1 MGVDDKEE
9 GEAEKKLIERATM
22 GATQQWNLWNGLLK
36 AYLIRGSKD
45 AKEDSWGPNSV
56 DNDDGFEDEMAM
68 TPEGQRRLRIGQ
80 CCCGCSLIELN
91 YRHRWMES
99 FGGVWM
105 WLMADSIRIG
115 KDTRTAEGYTDSIRI
130 RKGYKDSKRIRKDI
144 RTDRK
149 GKIEEQDRVAENSG
163 VRIKRTIRG
172 KHRCEEVTNK
182 GQEFS
187 FHKK

>member
-68 TPEGQRRLRIGQ
+68 TTPEGQRRLRIGQ

-91 YRHRWMES
+91 YRHRWMEFWS
-99 FGGVWM
+99 GAGEASDLPMRGMDVADGGHGSVRTPHPEDGGDGGAAEDRARLCELFD
-105 WLMADSIRIG
+105 WLWKPG
-115 KDTRTAEGYTDSIRI
+115 
-130 RKGYKDSKRIRKDI
+130 
-144 RTDRK
+144 
-149 GKIEEQDRVAENSG
+149 
-163 VRIKRTIRG
+163 
-172 KHRCEEVTNK
+172 
-182 GQEFS
+182 GQG
-187 FHKK
+187 